1 MRMLIPNRP
10 GPLACALALLWV
22 GLQVVQAQGDNAP
35 SLDYLQAQVAA
46 HPERIDLVLALGNAA
61 AAAGKLDVAIA
72 GFQKVLDTVEPDSP
86 EAGDLDLRIGE
97 AYRRKGDREAAIA
110 WLSRASEL
118 LPDQPVVRGTLALV
132 LDASGEKEAAEREYR
147 ATLELDPENAV
158 AMNNLAFLLAER
170 GRDLDEALGL
180 AQSAVALMPGDAE
193 ILDTTGWVR
202 LKRNETGAAIDL
214 FASAWLKS
222 PGNDEYRRHLLLALE
237 RKTDRNPVMDELKS
251 LLAGEVSP
259 SATNRALELLKAV
272 ANPSR

>member
-1 MRMLIPNRP
+1 MQLHGRP
-10 GPLACALALLWV
+10 GPLACALALLWA
-22 GLQVVQAQGDNAP
+22 GAQMVQAQWVSGP
-35 SLDYLQAQVAA
+35 SMEQLDARAAA
-46 HPERIDLVLALGNAA
+46 HPERIDQVLAFGNAA
-61 AAAGKLDVAIA
+61 AAAGKFDVAIA

-86 EAGDLDLRIGE
+86 EAGDLHLRIGE

-170 GRDLDEALGL
+170 GTDLDEALVL
-180 AQSAVALMPGDAE
+180 AQSASTLMPEDAE

-202 LKRNETGAAIDL
+202 LKRNETGPAIGL

-222 PGNDEYRRHLLLALE
+222 PGNDEYRLHLLLALE
-237 RKTDRNPVMDELKS
+237 RHPARNPVMDELKS
-251 LLAGEVSP
+251 LLAGEVSSP
-259 SATNRALELLKAV
+259 ATNRALELLKAV